1 MSRRK
6 RKKRR
11 SVLGRRE
18 QPARRQSRKDLQAA
32 FDRVDT
38 LILKGRAQ
46 EALELLEPF
55 LETYPREAELHYY
68 LGYARAKAGD
78 TWSAMSS
85 YERAQELGDSSYWL
99 PLGFLYLEVDLQVH
113 ALHAFRQA
121 IRHQDDF
128 PLIGDVSGMVAA
140 LEEDLTELARSLNL
154 PPKRAEKGL
163 YHMERGRRALEE
175 NDFSASIAASRQ
187 AIQVLGDW
195 PPPHNNL
202 SLALFWSGQPE
213 EAIATARRV
222 LRHDANNYHALS
234 NSIRY
239 LAWTER
245 EDEARELWA
254 RLKAIPISDDDTR
267 RKIVEAAAVLDED
280 EFIYRVLRPLAG
292 TGLDA
297 ARTRRASELTV
308 REQSFL
314 AAAEA
319 NTGRRG
325 DAQRRLRTL
334 QRDRPW
340 AKNLLQALKAGQPGP
355 GIAERFP
362 YFHSADL
369 LPKSEIEKLVALS
382 QRRDD
387 LPAKRFESEMKR
399 FVSCFPQVIRMAE
412 KLLIE
417 EGHPDAGIDILMTIR
432 TTEAHSVLR
441 RFGQSQLGD
450 DDTRLQAL
458 TRLLEVGEISEDE
471 TLRVWLD
478 GEWHEVQLRAYEVR
492 EEDEEYSP
500 EVAELVN
507 QGIEAQQRG
516 DYDLAER
523 LFQKALELDP
533 GVKQAYNNLGAI
545 HAHRKEH
552 DRAKEMFQKA
562 LELDPL
568 YPIPRCNLAAYLLQD
583 DDVEGAEAMLEPLM
597 DALPHH
603 AQDIAFYSYT
613 RARILFRKKEYDAAR
628 RALRAALKAS
638 PDYQPA
644 KDLVEHLNRV
654 VPLLKG
660 FDSLIQQ
667 QRERNQAKRARMQAK
682 LTTPEPTLS
691 EALSVYTKD
700 ALTGMARAVLPP
712 SGWTTLRKAELL
724 QEIVKALRDP
734 DTLKLVVGQ
743 LSDDERAALRQ
754 VLKGGGTMVWKDFD
768 ARYGN
773 DLEES
778 PYWNWHVPETTMGCL
793 RLRGLL
799 AEATVDRKLL
809 VTIPSELRPP
819 LKKVLD

>member
-11 SVLGRRE
+11 SALGRRE
-18 QPARRQSRKDLQAA
+18 QPARRQARQDLQAA
-32 FDRVDT
+32 LDRADA
-38 LILKGRAQ
+38 LILEGHAR
-46 EALELLEPF
+46 EAIELLEPF
-55 LETYPREAELHYY
+55 LEAYPREAELHYY

-78 TWSAMSS
+78 AWGAMPG
-85 YERAQELGDSSYWL
+85 YERALELGDASYWS
-99 PLGFLYLEVDLQVH
+99 PLGSLYLEVGLQVH

-128 PLIGDVSGMVAA
+128 PLVGDVPGLVAT
-140 LEEDLTELARSLNL
+140 LEEDLAKLARSLNL
-154 PPKRAEKGL
+154 PPERAEKGL
-163 YHMERGRRALEE
+163 YQMERGRRALAE
-175 NDFSASIAASRQ
+175 NDFPASIAASRQ
-187 AIQVLGDW
+187 AIRLLGNW

-222 LRHDANNYHALS
+222 LRHDPDNYHALG
-234 NSIRY
+234 NAIRY
-239 LAWTER
+239 LAWTGR

-254 RLKAIPISDDDTR
+254 RLKAIPISDGDTR
-267 RKIVEAAAVLDED
+267 HKIVEAAAVLDED
-280 EFIYRVLRPLAG
+280 EFVYEALRPPAG
-292 TGLDA
+292 TGLGA
-297 ARTRRASELTV
+297 AQTRRASELTAQ
-308 REQSFL
+308 EQFFL

-334 QRDRPW
+334 QRDWPW
-340 AKNLLQALKAGQPGP
+340 AGNLLQALKAGQPGP
-355 GIAERFP
+355 ERAERFP
-362 YFHSADL
+362 YFHSVDL
-369 LPKSEIEKLVALS
+369 LPRSEIEKLVALG

-387 LPAKRFESEMKR
+387 LPARRFKSEIKR
-399 FVSCFPQVIRMAE
+399 FVSRFPQVLRMAE

-417 EGHPDAGIDILMTIR
+417 EGLPEAGMDILMAVGTP
-432 TTEAHSVLR
+432 EAYRVLR

-458 TRLLEVGEISEDE
+458 TRLLEVGEISEGE

-478 GEWHEVQLRAYEVR
+478 GEWREVQLRAYEVR

-500 EVAELVN
+500 EVADLVN
-507 QGIEAQQRG
+507 QSIDVQNKG

-523 LFQKALELDP
+523 LLQEALELDP

-545 HAHRKEH
+545 HAQRGEH
-552 DRAKEMFQKA
+552 GRAKEMFQKA

-568 YPIPRCNLAAYLLQD
+568 YPIPRCNLAAYLLED
-583 DDVEGAEAMLEPLM
+583 GDVEGAEAMLEPL
-597 DALPHH
+597 AEAPPHH
-603 AQDIAFYSYT
+603 AQDIASYSYT
-613 RARILFRKKEYDAAR
+613 RARVLFRKKEYDATR

-644 KDLVEHLNRV
+644 KDLLEHLDRV

-660 FDSLIQQ
+660 FDRFIQQ
-667 QRERNQAKRARMQAK
+667 QQERNQARRARLQAK

-691 EALSVYTKD
+691 EALSIYTKD
-700 ALTGMARAVLPP
+700 ALTGMARAVLPHG
-712 SGWTTLRKAELL
+712 GWTTLRKAELL
-724 QEIVKALRDP
+724 QEIVQALRDP

-754 VLKGGGTMVWKDFD
+754 VLEGGGTMAWEDF

-778 PYWNWHVPETTMGCL
+778 PYWNWHVPETTMGRL

-799 AEATVDRKLL
+799 AEATVNGKRL
-809 VTIPSELRPP
+809 VAVPSELRP
-819 LKKVLD
+819 LLEKVLD